1 MPDNEFGYGTVA
13 PAVSAKGNLLN
24 PSAPIASVAMPKVI
38 APVAPPANAAP
49 SSVQMPNVPTPQI
62 SQQQIQQMGDNTT
75 SAVSNMVGNAMP
87 GIIGTGGLALA
98 GYGLSKI
105 PSMLGKGKEEGK
117 APPESKQ
124 GIPVEVEKTQKVEE
138 PKKETKYHLEQDHKE
153 LTKEELNKANEVFN
167 TLDNIKTEPTTPKP
181 ETPAQQ
187 AIKTELKPVETNNP
201 TSPIATTEPNP
212 VVSGEGTSPLHNPE
226 GQGLTQVEATSASA
240 TPNAAFPAET
250 NTTKE
255 SGNLTNPD
263 KNPTQGG
270 VKQIKKEVTPE
281 KEVKGAA
288 KPRRKPNEIPEG
300 QVFKEGFGGADN
312 WLQSAVGHDIRKFV
326 RDTFNEG
333 KPYGSGEDAMKK
345 AYEHVNKYEQWLK
358 ENIPEQTYSRV
369 ERKAAGLPPPEIHGP
384 LGTKAKIAG
393 VAGLLMAASQASN
406 AKELR
411 NNLGEALLPLSAT
424 PTPVESGKLTSKQL
438 EQYKEYGKLG
448 SPYRQAFLQQTGGK

>member
-13 PAVSAKGNLLN
+13 PAVTAKGNLLN

-49 SSVQMPNVPTPQI
+49 SSVQMPNVPQPQI

-75 SAVSNMVGNAMP
+75 SAVGNMVGNVMP

-138 PKKETKYHLEQDHKE
+138 PKKEETKYHLEQDHKE
-153 LTKEELNKANEVFN
+153 LSKEELNNANEVFN

-181 ETPAQQ
+181 ETSAQQ
-187 AIKTELKPVETNNP
+187 TIKTELKPVETNNP

-255 SGNLTNPD
+255 SGNLTNSAE
-263 KNPTQGG
+263 NPTQGG
-270 VKQIKKEVTPE
+270 AEQVKKPVKPKETTTTV
-281 KEVKGAA
+281 
-288 KPRRKPNEIPEG
+288 EIPEG
-300 QVFKEGFGGADN
+300 RIPAYPNPKRNKQGKDVIGQGGWHWYQGQMGSEAEENWLRQFGRTNQSYADVKQAMKEGRLQGPEVVEGKGGAFPREKHVPNYIKGHADIGAMGATALGS
-312 WLQSAVGHDIRKFV
+312 LQA
-326 RDTFNEG
+326 
-333 KPYGSGEDAMKK
+333 
-345 AYEHVNKYEQWLK
+345 
-358 ENIPEQTYSRV
+358 
-369 ERKAAGLPPPEIHGP
+369 
-384 LGTKAKIAG
+384 
-393 VAGLLMAASQASN
+393 LMAVHNIKQDLEN
-406 AKELR
+406 AKEAEKSGDIQMR
-411 NNLGEALLPLSAT
+411 NAHYRNIFSNIPILGDLLVDT
-424 PTPVESGKLTSKQL
+424 P
-438 EQYKEYGKLG
+438 EQYAAMREEERKKK
-448 SPYRQAFLQQTGGK
+448 AK